1 MLATPY
7 DIWDDLVVYR
17 ARASVG
23 IVDLSTGED
32 RVVFPSQVVEEEH
45 AVGYLD
51 PRISSRYVVALM
63 HSESYIDGE
72 WRFGQEAVVARNLSD
87 LSGPEI
93 VLARYYYED
102 GLTPIFIDV
111 YEEWATWSVPSP
123 STGYHDLV
131 LCNIET
137 GEQRVIVR
145 EHSGYSVSI
154 PAIWGD
160 RVVWGTSDQV
170 LEEYRISTG
179 ETRIA
184 FHATTEMGN
193 VGGVSIWENYVTFY
207 SFGHQA
213 VLVNLDT
220 GETQQ
225 PLSLESTKESVS
237 INNGRIVWTDFRG
250 AEPPAGMHIYLYSL
264 RTGREYVLNPSAI
277 GGSTPLIF
285 DRNVVWGGQQDTGVV
300 GRWVTRIGDI

>member
-1 MLATPY
+1 
-7 DIWDDLVVYR
+7 
-17 ARASVG
+17 
-23 IVDLSTGED
+23 
-32 RVVFPSQVVEEEH
+32 
-45 AVGYLD
+45 
-51 PRISSRYVVALM
+51 M

-179 ETRIA
+179 ETRTV
-184 FHATTEMGN
+184 FHSTTEMGN
-193 VGGVSIWENYVTFY
+193 VGGVRIWENYVTFY
-207 SFGHQA
+207 NSGYHP
-213 VLVNLDT
+213 VLLNLDT
-220 GETQQ
+220 GEAQQ
-225 PLSLESTKESVS
+225 PWPSEGRKDQVS
-237 INNGRIVWTDFRG
+237 IHGGRVIWTDFRDIG
-250 AEPPAGMHIYLYSL
+250 PHLGMHIYIYSL
-264 RTGREYVLNPSAI
+264 RTGREYLLNPSAQA
-277 GGSTPLIF
+277 GSEPLIF
-285 DRNVVWGGQQDTGVV
+285 DRNVVWGGLSADGVD
-300 GRWVTRIGDI
+300 GIWVTRIGDI